1 MSIPRLLLT
10 QVQRSKYSSIHS
22 VSIHETL
29 TTIIYSFESEGY
41 SIVWLP
47 TVLLLSQF
55 APACPFKA
63 PPSTPNLRRRS
74 GWNWGVEVKGHGL
87 MSADTLALS
96 LRDNQASESKL
107 SSICTTG
114 FRRTAVE
121 HHRTL
126 HWDSYHSMSLFCL
139 FIEIFSWN

>member
-1 MSIPRLLLT
+1 
-10 QVQRSKYSSIHS
+10 
-22 VSIHETL
+22 
-29 TTIIYSFESEGY
+29 
-41 SIVWLP
+41 
-47 TVLLLSQF
+47 
-55 APACPFKA
+55 
-63 PPSTPNLRRRS
+63 
-74 GWNWGVEVKGHGL
+74 

-126 HWDSYHSMSLFCL
+126 HWDSYHSMSHFV
-139 FIEIFSWN
+139 FSLKCSAGMKLHKKHLRDWGVDWII